1 MDVLKSDKGWRF
13 NEKVKAWLKNL
24 ISISPTISIALPI
37 TYTNISAIFQGA
49 VVHQRS
55 GFRGRKLARY
65 IYASSARY
73 ADVYYFFVV
82 LYGVLNSWMWTG
94 YTGRVTVPLLVDKK
108 TKTIVNNES
117 AEILRIFSKE
127 FNEFCVTSEQKNIDL
142 RPESLQSKID
152 GLNDWIAP

>member
-1 MDVLKSDKGWRF
+1 
-13 NEKVKAWLKNL
+13 
-24 ISISPTISIALPI
+24 
-37 TYTNISAIFQGA
+37 
-49 VVHQRS
+49 
-55 GFRGRKLARY
+55 
-65 IYASSARY
+65 
-73 ADVYYFFVV
+73 
-82 LYGVLNSWMWTG
+82 MWTG